1 MDPKSTTEN
10 QRDRIYLTL
19 IFICNCDVTQDMT
32 IGIKEWGGERSREG
46 ENVLSGWN
54 Q

>member
-32 IGIKEWGGERSREG
+32 IGIKEWEG
-46 ENVLSGWN
+46 RDLGKGRMW
-54 Q
+54 